1 MSLLNEILKSL
12 PEGRIAVADARMGP
26 FLTAVRLDGV
36 RPNAGK
42 PLPRCGLAS
51 TLARHQQGDSHQI
64 RNTGKLTDLD
74 SGTLANYLL
83 SDRKPEASLG
93 MAAVN
98 ALSDAP
104 DSCMGGK
111 VSVPELLLSKGRG
124 GRVAIV
130 GHFPFVDKLRSE
142 VEEVFVLELNPS
154 EGDLPADRADEI
166 LPTCRAVALSATVLM
181 NGTYERILPLCKDA
195 FTVMLGPSTPPL
207 PLLFDYGV
215 DALAGSLITD
225 PEDILASV
233 SQGATYRDLKGVK
246 KWLWRKDQSV

>member
-1 MSLLNEILKSL
+1 MSLLNEILEGL
-12 PEGRIAVADARMGP
+12 PEERIAVAEVRMGP
-26 FLTAVRLDGV
+26 FLTTVRLNGM
-36 RPNAGK
+36 RPNTGE

-64 RNTGKLTDLD
+64 RNTGRLTGLD
-74 SGTLANYLL
+74 SVELANYLL
-83 SDRKPEASLG
+83 SDRTPEASLG
-93 MAAVN
+93 MATVN

-104 DSCMGGK
+104 ESCMGGK

-124 GRVAIV
+124 RRVAII

-142 VEEVFVLELNPS
+142 VEDLFVLELNPS
-154 EGDLPADRADEI
+154 EGDLPADCADEV
-166 LPTCRAVALSATVLM
+166 LPTCQAVALSATVLM
-181 NGTYERILPLCKDA
+181 NGTYEKILPLCRDA
-195 FTVMLGPSTPPL
+195 FTVMLGPSAPPL

-233 SQGATYRDLKGVK
+233 SQGSTYRDLKGVK
-246 KWLWRKDQSV
+246 KWLWRKDQTI